1 MNRLEE
7 LGAKRVE
14 LAAEMRKLTELDA
27 MTEVQSKEFDRLQG
41 EVRAVDKQI
50 ERINAVEACS
60 CGRRWPG
67 QDSPMPVHASPPE
80 PIRR

>member
-7 LGAKRVE
+7 YGAKRVE

-50 ERINAVEACS
+50 AAEIDRQARLANESLTA
-60 CGRRWPG
+60 G
-67 QDSPMPVHASPPE
+67 
-80 PIRR
+80 